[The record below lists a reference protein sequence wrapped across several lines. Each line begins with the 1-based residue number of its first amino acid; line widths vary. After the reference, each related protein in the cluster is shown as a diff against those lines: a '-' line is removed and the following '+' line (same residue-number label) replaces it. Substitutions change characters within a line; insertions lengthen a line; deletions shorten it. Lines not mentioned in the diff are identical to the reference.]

1 MKRFL
6 YKAYCFFYAAANW
19 RKRRFTHA
27 GVLVLV
33 ILAVSAGLGMDTK
46 QSTIYQVFTFVLP
59 LLVVSMVCSY
69 FFRARFSVTRKL
81 PEFAT
86 VGETLTYSVEIRNQ
100 TAKKQKGLYF
110 NENLEDSRPSF
121 DEFIRAREP
130 GEEKR
135 NAWDRNVMYHRW
147 MWLIYKNLK
156 ATVREHPI
164 PALSPNGKGHASVDV
179 VPLHRGYLELTGI
192 TVSRPDPLGL
202 FKSFFTVSNH
212 QRILVLPKRYS
223 LSQLNL
229 PGTRKHH
236 PGGVA
241 LASSIGNSDEFVS
254 LRDYRPGDPM
264 RQIHW
269 KSWAKA
275 GKLIIKE
282 FQDEFFVRH
291 ALILDT
297 FQERPHSRIFEEAVS
312 VAASFVSTI
321 QTHES
326 LLDLMFVGSRAYCF
340 SLGRGLSHA
349 DKMMEILA
357 CVQPCH
363 NKPFSDLLPMLINH
377 APLLSGCVCILLSW
391 DEERKKMIK
400 TLKSFNVPLVVIV
413 VTDDAGPGSG
423 PDPGYDKI
431 QDAGPMKGDQRNF
444 HILTADNMEEG
455 LTGL

>member
-19 RKRRFTHA
+19 RKRRFTRA

-33 ILAVSAGLGMDTK
+33 ILAISAGLGLDTS
-46 QSTIYQVFTFVLP
+46 QSTIYQVFAFVLP
-59 LLVVSMVCSY
+59 LLAVSMVCSV
-69 FFRARFSVTRKL
+69 FFRARFTVTRKL
-81 PEFAT
+81 PKFAT
-86 VGETLTYSVEIRNQ
+86 VGETLTYSIEIHNR

-147 MWLIYKNLK
+147 MWLIYRDLK
-156 ATVREHPI
+156 ATVKEHPV
-164 PALSPNGKGHASVDV
+164 PALSPNGKGHANVDV
-179 VPLHRGYLELTGI
+179 IPLHRGYLELTGF
-192 TVSRPDPLGL
+192 TVFRPDPLGL
-202 FKSFFTVSNH
+202 FKSFFTVLNH
-212 QRILVLPKRYS
+212 QRILVLPKRYT
-223 LSQLNL
+223 LPKVNL
-229 PGTRKHH
+229 PGMRKHH

-254 LRDYRPGDPM
+254 LRDYRPGDSM

-297 FQERPHSRIFEEAVS
+297 FQQRPHSRIFEEAVS
-312 VAASFVSTI
+312 VAASFVSDM

-326 LLDLMFVGSRAYCF
+326 LLDLMFMGTRAYCF
-340 SLGRGLSHA
+340 SSGRGLSNT
-349 DKMMEILA
+349 DRMMEVLA
-357 CVQPCH
+357 CVQHCNH
-363 NKPFSDLLPMLINH
+363 KPFSDLLPMLINH

-400 TLKSFNVPLVVIV
+400 TLQSLNVPLVVIV
-413 VTDDAGPGSG
+413 ISDDAGPGSG
-423 PDPGYDKI
+423 QG
-431 QDAGPMKGDQRNF
+431 QDQDTGHMKGDQKNF
-444 HILTADNMEEG
+444 HVLTVDNIEEG
-455 LTGL
+455 LAGL